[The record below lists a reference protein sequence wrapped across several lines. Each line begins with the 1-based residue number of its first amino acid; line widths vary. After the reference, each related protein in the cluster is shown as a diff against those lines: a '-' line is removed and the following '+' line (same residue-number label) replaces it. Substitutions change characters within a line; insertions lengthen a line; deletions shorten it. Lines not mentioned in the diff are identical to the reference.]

1 MVIFFVILEDRKAIL
16 SNSYSKYV
24 GLEVLNVCFAPL
36 DLESSSARSSQL
48 PGRLLD
54 VVFPHMGRSILDYVS
69 GNQSHVRCGCP
80 TGTRW
85 IFCGS
90 FQY

>member
-48 PGRLLD
+48 AGRLLD
-54 VVFPHMGRSILDYVS
+54 VVFSAHGQIHL
-69 GNQSHVRCGCP
+69 GLCVRKPNSCAMWMP
-80 TGTRW
+80 DWKKTKMDFLW
-85 IFCGS
+85 VL
-90 FQY
+90 